1 MEKKPNIAAYNVIK
15 ANRYDHE
22 STVIRGNREAHKNS
36 LLDILSYIKNDQKVF
51 VDLGCGTG
59 ELTDLFFKIFP
70 SITGYLI
77 DGSEEMLSKSKE
89 RFIGLGNKLIFKCM
103 ALEELNWDTFELPPD
118 IIFSSFAIHHLE
130 NIHKWKLYQKAY
142 QQLNAGGVFILFDYF
157 RPEDKKS
164 DNLLEFLACMDI
176 KRRAETKLRKVIDI
190 TKIIEND
197 RKAKDAE
204 GDKEGSLEEH
214 YKKLTE
220 IGFKSVTIVF
230 KEARLAGIVGF
241 KN

>member
-1 MEKKPNIAAYNVIK
+1 MEKKPNITAYNVIK
-15 ANRYDHE
+15 ANKYDHE

-59 ELTDLFFKIFP
+59 EITDIFFKVFP
-70 SITGYLI
+70 SIAGYLI

-89 RFIGLGNKLIFKCM
+89 RFIDLKNELIIKCV
-103 ALEELNWDTFELPPD
+103 ALEELNWDTIEKTPE

-130 NIHKWKLYQKAY
+130 NIHKWNLYKNAYQKLAV
-142 QQLNAGGVFILFDYF
+142 GGVFILFDYF

-164 DNLLEFLACMDI
+164 DNILEFLACMDI
-176 KRRAETKLRKVIDI
+176 KRRAEIKLRKEIDI

-214 YKKLTE
+214 YKQLTK
-220 IGFKSVTIVF
+220 IGFKSVTIIF
-230 KEARLAGIVGF
+230 KEARLAGIVAF